1 MEDTKFIE
9 IVFENIE
16 SIVIPIERVISM
28 DFGKLEPVEDY
39 PLFGSFACRAEYVL
53 LEISYK
59 NESELQYNTSNY
71 DEPLGMYAANPTN
84 NYVEDRPN
92 ILGRIL
98 NHNDIS
104 VIELLNEDKQRI
116 KNIYVPWNEEDEY
129 SNRFMTTEV
138 KNGILKIEIRER

>member
-1 MEDTKFIE
+1 MENTKFIE

-16 SIVIPIERVISM
+16 SIVVPIERVISM
-28 DFGKLEPVEDY
+28 EFGKLEPVEDD
-39 PLFGSFACRAEYVL
+39 PLFGLFACRAEYVL
-53 LEISYK
+53 LEITYK
-59 NESELQYNTSNY
+59 NESELQYNTSDY
-71 DEPLGMYAANPTN
+71 DEPLGMYAANPTS

-98 NHNDIS
+98 YHDIS

-129 SNRFMTTEV
+129 SNRFMTTEA